1 METFILIVMLCTA
14 DANDQEYCVPL
25 AEEPRVYYKSEKD
38 CIINSLA
45 KKKQIK
51 QTAKNFNVNI
61 SGVYAACINE
71 ESPVRVPIS
80 SYPYVV
86 SSADLGV

>member
-45 KKKQIK
+45 KKKK
-51 QTAKNFNVNI
+51 LNK
-61 SGVYAACINE
+61 
-71 ESPVRVPIS
+71 
-80 SYPYVV
+80 
-86 SSADLGV
+86 

>member
-1 METFILIVMLCTA
+1 METFILIVMLCTT
-14 DANDQEYCVPL
+14 DANNQEYCVPL

-38 CIINSLA
+38 CIINSLV

-51 QTAKNFNVNI
+51 QSAKNFNMNV

-71 ESPVRVPIS
+71 ENPVRVPIS

-86 SSADLGV
+86 SSVDLGV

>member
-14 DANDQEYCVPL
+14 DVGGQEYCVPL

-45 KKKQIK
+45 KKKQILTNS
-51 QTAKNFNVNI
+51 QRI
-61 SGVYAACINE
+61 LI
-71 ESPVRVPIS
+71 
-80 SYPYVV
+80 
-86 SSADLGV
+86 

>member
-51 QTAKNFNVNI
+51 QSVKNFNMNV
-61 SGVYAACINE
+61 SSVYAACINE
-71 ESPVRVPIS
+71 ENPVRVPIS
-80 SYPYVV
+80 FYPYVV
-86 SSADLGV
+86 SSDDQGV

>member
-14 DANDQEYCVPL
+14 DVNGQEYCVSL

-51 QTAKNFNVNI
+51 QIAKNFNMNV

-86 SSADLGV
+86 SSAYPGV

>member
-1 METFILIVMLCTA
+1 METFILIVMLCMA
-14 DANDQEYCVPL
+14 DANGQEYCVPL
-25 AEEPRVYYKSEKD
+25 SEEPRVYYKSEKD
-38 CIINSLA
+38 CIINSLV

-51 QTAKNFNVNI
+51 QSAKNFNMNV

-71 ESPVRVPIS
+71 ENPVHVPIS

-86 SSADLGV
+86 LSVDLGV

>member
-14 DANDQEYCVPL
+14 DVNGQEYCVPL
-25 AEEPRVYYKSEKD
+25 LEEPRVYYKSEKD
-38 CIINSLA
+38 CIINSLV

-51 QTAKNFNVNI
+51 QSAKNFNMNV

-71 ESPVRVPIS
+71 ENPVRVPIS

-86 SSADLGV
+86 LSVDLGV

>member
-14 DANDQEYCVPL
+14 DVGGQEYCVPL

-45 KKKQIK
+45 KKKQILTNS
-51 QTAKNFNVNI
+51 QRI
-61 SGVYAACINE
+61 
-71 ESPVRVPIS
+71 
-80 SYPYVV
+80 
-86 SSADLGV
+86 

>member
-1 METFILIVMLCTA
+1 METFILIVMLCTL
-14 DANDQEYCVPL
+14 DPNGREFCVPL
-25 AEEPRVYYKSEKD
+25 SEEPRVYYKSEKD

-51 QTAKNFNVNI
+51 QTAKNFNMNV

-71 ESPVRVPIS
+71 ENPVRVPIF

>member
-1 METFILIVMLCTA
+1 MLCTA
-14 DANDQEYCVPL
+14 NANYQEYCVPL

-51 QTAKNFNVNI
+51 QTAKNFNMNV

-71 ESPVRVPIS
+71 ENPVRVPIS
-80 SYPYVV
+80 SYPCVV